1 MTSNAKIK
9 PKKEKNVPPK
19 EDKILELLN
28 LLNNS
33 EKYDTKL
40 FFWRDKNEF
49 GDIVGLIPFER
60 FYERKR
66 GSIYMEFIDKVK
78 DIYYKFVVID
88 ISVEESSIKNNV
100 KNMKKKN
107 ILAESG
113 MHYIVSRDINIIYR
127 EVLNIE

>member
-9 PKKEKNVPPK
+9 PKKAKNVPSK
-19 EDKILELLN
+19 EDKISELLN

-49 GDIVGLIPFER
+49 GDIVGLLPFER

-107 ILAESG
+107 ILA
-113 MHYIVSRDINIIYR
+113 
-127 EVLNIE
+127 